1 MEAIYNDYLKN
12 MRNLVKEFIDDY
24 KDINFNDN
32 YKSANEF
39 LLDYSF
45 GKFERGPKI
54 LDLEIKYQRSLDI
67 LMGIERNFEESF
79 KQQ

>member
-39 LLDYSF
+39 LLNYSF
-45 GKFERGPKI
+45 GRFERGPKI

-67 LMGIERNFEESF
+67 LMDIERSFEESF
-79 KQQ
+79 KQ

>member
-1 MEAIYNDYLKN
+1 MEGIYNDYLKN

-39 LLDYSF
+39 LLNYSF
-45 GKFERGPKI
+45 GRFERGPKI
-54 LDLEIKYQRSLDI
+54 LDLEIKYQRSLDT
-67 LMGIERNFEESF
+67 LMDIERNFEESF
-79 KQQ
+79 KQ

>member
-67 LMGIERNFEESF
+67 LMGIERKFEESF
-79 KQQ
+79 KQ

>member
-39 LLDYSF
+39 LLNYSF
-45 GKFERGPKI
+45 GRFERGPKI

-67 LMGIERNFEESF
+67 LMGIERKFEESF
-79 KQQ
+79 KQ

>member
-24 KDINFNDN
+24 KDINFNDE

-39 LLDYSF
+39 LLNYSF
-45 GKFERGPKI
+45 GRFERGPKI

-67 LMGIERNFEESF
+67 LMDIERNFEESF
-79 KQQ
+79 KQ

>member
-39 LLDYSF
+39 LLNYSF
-45 GKFERGPKI
+45 GRFERGPKI
-54 LDLEIKYQRSLDI
+54 LDLEIKYQRSLDT
-67 LMGIERNFEESF
+67 LMDIERNFEESF
-79 KQQ
+79 KQ

>member
-1 MEAIYNDYLKN
+1 MEAIYNNYLQN

-54 LDLEIKYQRSLDI
+54 LDLEAKYQRSLDTI
-67 LMGIERNFEESF
+67 MDIERNFEESF
-79 KQQ
+79 KH

>member
-1 MEAIYNDYLKN
+1 MEAIYNNYLQN

-54 LDLEIKYQRSLDI
+54 LDLEEKYQRSLDT
-67 LMGIERNFEESF
+67 LMDIERNFEESF
-79 KQQ
+79 KH